1 VFVLMLLLST
11 CPQANPGSDDG
22 ATLSVRIVSLGDS
35 TTATAR
41 DWAPE
46 IRQVYSDC
54 LPGSLGALGIHA
66 EVINAGVGDTT
77 TQDALH
83 RLDHDVRSRHPNVV
97 IVQFGIND
105 SWIDADEGRSRPR
118 LTRTEYRDNLRAIVR
133 ILQRDGARVVLMT
146 SNPMRWR
153 DPYYIRV
160 FEQHPG
166 LLDTHK
172 VRGIDRLLD
181 IYAQDTRDVAHA
193 DGAALVDVHKTFEE
207 FGRMP
212 GHAVTD
218 LLLDDGIHPNQA
230 GQNLICS
237 LLTNEVAKLAAPPS
251 EARVIRRVRPA
262 GAPGSGW
269 PQSAQPARVPPRPTP
284 YPSSPEPFLR

>member
-1 VFVLMLLLST
+1 VPKGRRAGRDRALVCGNAGLRAAVCAPMDCLSPCVFVLLLLLST

-66 EVINAGVGDTT
+66 EVTNAGVGDTT
-77 TQDALH
+77 TRDALH

-97 IVQFGIND
+97 IEQFGIND

-146 SNPMRWR
+146 SNLMRWR

-166 LLDTHK
+166 
-172 VRGIDRLLD
+172 
-181 IYAQDTRDVAHA
+181 
-193 DGAALVDVHKTFEE
+193 
-207 FGRMP
+207 
-212 GHAVTD
+212 
-218 LLLDDGIHPNQA
+218 HPNQA

-237 LLTNEVAKLAAPPS
+237 LLTNEVAKLAVPPS
-251 EARVIRRVRPA
+251 EA
-262 GAPGSGW
+262 
-269 PQSAQPARVPPRPTP
+269 
-284 YPSSPEPFLR
+284 